1 MVLQAHSLLANLKHR
16 NRNLKIQK
24 RKKLV
29 TLMVSYLNQSR
40 FFKAGQ
46 AHCRAGGR
54 PDYSSSSAASSSVF
68 TPDSLPLSGGL
79 LEVEASVI

>member
-46 AHCRAGGR
+46 AHCGAGVAEKREPEQTRGHTARGR
-54 PDYSSSSAASSSVF
+54 SQTRRDFQMSK
-68 TPDSLPLSGGL
+68 
-79 LEVEASVI
+79 